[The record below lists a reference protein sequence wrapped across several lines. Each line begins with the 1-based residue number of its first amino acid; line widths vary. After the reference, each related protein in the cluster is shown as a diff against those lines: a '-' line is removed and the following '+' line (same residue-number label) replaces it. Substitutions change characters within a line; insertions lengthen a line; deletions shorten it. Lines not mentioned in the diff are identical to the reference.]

1 MTVIDSYL
9 DTLFAPYPDSP
20 RLRSAREELHA
31 MMEDKLADLQA
42 EGLTETQALG
52 RVIAEFGSL
61 DEVAPVLGIEREVT
75 AHAQAASPGPLETD
89 PRPRLGLDDVEAYA
103 EVIRRAQPLHALAV
117 STFVVCPVPL
127 LLLLAITTPMSSTA
141 QNIAVAAGLTA
152 LLVLVALG
160 VVLVTRRDTRVHAL
174 ENGHE
179 ITDGTVTVT
188 AQAERWVTELQRRE
202 SARTSVQRGIAIGLF
217 ILCAVPIIVLA
228 VLSNDDS
235 PNAIL
240 GVCLTLLMVSIGVHL
255 MLRAGWADHVAESL
269 LAADRGDDYETIT
282 RSYPALGVVLA
293 IYWPLMVAIFLAWS
307 FLGDA
312 WDISWIIWP
321 VAGVLYGAFWAG
333 ASVLVKARENADV
346 PRR

>member
-42 EGLTETQALG
+42 EGLTEAQALG

-75 AHAQAASPGPLETD
+75 AQARAASAEPLEPD
-89 PRPRLGLDDVEAYA
+89 PRPRLGLEDVEAYA
-103 EVIRRAQPLHALAV
+103 AVIRRAQPLHALAV
-117 STFVVCPVPL
+117 STFIVCPVPL
-127 LLLLAITTPMSSTA
+127 LLLLGITSRGGATA
-141 QNIAVAAGLTA
+141 QNVAVAVGLTA

-160 VVLVTRRDTRVHAL
+160 VVLVTRREARVHAL
-174 ENGHE
+174 EHGHDL
-179 ITDGTVTVT
+179 TDGGVTVT

-202 SARTSVQRGIAIGLF
+202 SARTSVQRGVAIGLF
-217 ILCAVPIIVLA
+217 ILCAVPTIVLG
-228 VLSNDDS
+228 VLSSDDS
-235 PNAIL
+235 PNAVF
-240 GVCLTLLMVSIGVHL
+240 GVCLTLIMVSIGVHL

-269 LAADRGDDYETIT
+269 LTADHGDDYETIT
-282 RSYPALGVVLA
+282 RSYPVLGVILG

-307 FLGDA
+307 FIGDA
-312 WDISWIIWP
+312 WDVSWIIWP
-321 VAGVLYGAFWAG
+321 IAGVLYGAFWAG
-333 ASVLVKARENADV
+333 ASVLVKARENPDSA
-346 PRR
+346 RR